1 MISTKSDYKKIRDTL
16 LTSDN
21 GNSRI
26 TIDNKV
32 IHTRKQCRISRNID
46 QYYLKELN
54 SLYEGN
60 DLDNSIE
67 FNYPIPL
74 DTKLPYPSIDDYY
87 DEEKL
92 KQAGFSKSD
101 IFKWSGGNNPDYE
114 ALEQEDAQA
123 LQEQE
128 NGIRNENQRYQTEID
143 EFKNSHDVKLEE
155 LNKNLSDIDKK
166 YASILNDYQTRLS
179 QIEKENQSAI
189 EQLDNEKYEIDGQK
203 SSGQITV
210 SEWNRKRYEL
220 DQKYYDQQ
228 DDYILKRT
236 SNELEYI
243 NNIASK
249 GIEQYVIQSQISDEN
264 KNYESGMEL
273 KKSTHETNIRN
284 IQEQCST
291 RRNQVYLSSN
301 GNRGEAYYQN
311 RIKLDDG
318 ISASKVYQSALNI
331 KKAIPWI
338 PESDKTKFIEYN
350 NRLMADWENCKLKKT
365 TSYELWKKIGGMME
379 SYEGQDSS
387 SGETWTTSF
396 KRFVA
401 GDMIMMKTEYR
412 PKEDG
417 SESSTYTA
425 IDNTFRVR
433 FGNRTQS
440 GHIDRILVPIICQ
453 AGGEDGDGNQYV
465 LAEANFVKV
474 LGQEWLNRRD
484 VEDDLHLK
492 NTQTIDDEFK
502 ASSSALKN
510 SYDNDIHELEIQY
523 QLDIDNLKYQMS
535 SEIEEQRASF
545 IQSVDELR
553 INANTMA
560 MNGKDNSGIISQISS
575 MTTKFNNTVN
585 EITSKYDDRKLE
597 LSTKLQQDKS
607 NRLSKYNSD
616 LNSLRTQMNSKK
628 SYENNRHNDV
638 LNQIQSDYNDAYD
651 RFLKDAEKIRTD
663 AQKKIQENMDKL
675 GKEQENQ
682 INSLN
687 QSLAGQWNSR
697 FPDYPVSESYDFW
710 NNGRP
715 SEPDTIEATN
725 FYVDEIVPQINSLA
739 ESQAKASQSMEDEN
753 QTLEAEAEANYVK
766 KMAEW
771 EEYNPNQRDLFEFNG
786 GEYASFGDTFNTKYE
801 ENYGGVRCDL
811 TSFGWI
817 YVHYNYGA
825 ETGSKFPD
833 YEKSDN

>member
-1 MISTKSDYKKIRDTL
+1 MFGTEGHD
-16 LTSDN
+16 
-21 GNSRI
+21 RI
-26 TIDNKV
+26 TVDAHVLHSRTQNR
-32 IHTRKQCRISRNID
+32 IHRNID
-46 QYYLKELN
+46 QFYLKELN

-74 DTKLPYPSIDDYY
+74 DTKLPYPSIADYF

-92 KQAGFSKSD
+92 RKAGFSTSD
-101 IFKWSGGNNPDYE
+101 IFKWSGGMNPDYE
-114 ALEQEDAQA
+114 SLEQEDAQA

-128 NGIRNENQRYQTEID
+128 NGIRNENQRYQNEIT
-143 EFKNSHDVKLEE
+143 EFKNSHQARLEE
-155 LNKNLSDIDKK
+155 LNKNLSDIDVK
-166 YASILNDYQTRLS
+166 YANILNDYQTKLA
-179 QIEKENQSAI
+179 QIEKENKSAI
-189 EQLDNEKYEIDGQK
+189 EQLDNEKSEIDGQK

-210 SEWNRKRYEL
+210 AEWNRKRYEL

-249 GIEQYVIQSQISDEN
+249 GIEQYNIQSQISDEN
-264 KNYESGMEL
+264 RNFTSGMEL
-273 KKSTHETNIRN
+273 KKSTHETNIKN

-291 RRNQVYLSSN
+291 RRNNVYLSSN

-311 RIKLDDG
+311 RIKLNDG
-318 ISASKVYQSALNI
+318 ISSSNVYQSALNI
-331 KKAIPWI
+331 RKAIPWI
-338 PESDKTKFIEYN
+338 PKSDKTKFIEYN
-350 NRLMADWENCKLKKT
+350 NRLMADWENCRLKKISSG
-365 TSYELWKKIGGMME
+365 SYEFRKKIGGMME

-417 SESSTYTA
+417 SETSTFTA

-440 GHIDRILVPIICQ
+440 GHVDRILVPIICQ
-453 AGGEDGDGNQYV
+453 AGGEDGTGNQYV
-465 LAEANFVKV
+465 LAEASFVKV
-474 LGQEWLNRRD
+474 MGENWLNRRD

-492 NTQTIDDEFK
+492 NTQTIDDEFRK
-502 ASSSALKN
+502 SSSTLKN
-510 SYDNDIHELEIQY
+510 TYDNDIHELEIKY

-560 MNGKDNSGIISQISS
+560 MNGKDNSGILSQISS
-575 MTTKFNNTVN
+575 MTTKFNSTVN

-597 LSTKLQQDKS
+597 LSTKLQNDKS

-628 SYENNRHNDV
+628 SDENNRHNDV

-651 RFLKDAEKIRTD
+651 RFINDAEKIRTD
-663 AQKKIQENMDKL
+663 AQKKIQENIDNL
-675 GKEQENQ
+675 SKEQQNQ
-682 INSLN
+682 IDSLN

-715 SEPDTIEATN
+715 SEPDTIDATN
-725 FYVDEIVPQINSLA
+725 FYIDEIVPQINSLA
-739 ESQAKASQSMEDEN
+739 KQQGIDYDKMQDGN
-753 QTLEAEAEANYVK
+753 KTLQAEAEANYVK

-786 GEYASFGDTFNTKYE
+786 GEYASFGETFNTRYE

-825 ETGSKFPD
+825 ETGSEFPD
-833 YEKSDN
+833 YEKIDA

>member
-1 MISTKSDYKKIRDTL
+1 MISSPEDYRKIRDIMFGT
-16 LTSDN
+16 D
-21 GNSRI
+21 GHDRI
-26 TIDNKV
+26 TVDNNV
-32 IHTRKQCRISRNID
+32 LHSRTQNRIHRNID
-46 QYYLKELN
+46 QFYLKELN

-92 KQAGFSKSD
+92 RKAGFSTSD
-101 IFKWSGGNNPDYE
+101 IFKWSGGMEPDYE

-143 EFKNSHDVKLEE
+143 QFKNSHTARLEE

-166 YASILNDYQTRLS
+166 YASILKDYQNKLS
-179 QIEKENQSAI
+179 QIEKENSTAI
-189 EQLDNEKYEIDGQK
+189 EQLDNEKYEIDGMK

-210 SEWNRKRYEL
+210 AEWNKKRYEL
-220 DQKYYDQQ
+220 DGKYYDQQ
-228 DDYILKRT
+228 DDYMQKRL

-249 GIEQYVIQSQISDEN
+249 GIEQYNISCQISDEN
-264 KNYESGMEL
+264 RNYESGIEE
-273 KKSTHETNIRN
+273 KKTTHETNIKN
-284 IQEQCST
+284 IQKTCSE
-291 RRNQVYLSSN
+291 RRNNVYLSSN
-301 GNRGEAYYQN
+301 GNRGEEYRQN
-311 RIKLDDG
+311 LIKLNDG
-318 ISASKVYQSALNI
+318 ISSSNVYQAALNI

-338 PESDKTKFIEYN
+338 PTSDKTRFIEYN
-350 NRLMADWENCKLKKT
+350 NRLMADWENCRLKKT
-365 TSYELWKKIGGMME
+365 TSYEMWKKISGMME
-379 SYEGQDSS
+379 QYEGYTNDDYP
-387 SGETWTTSF
+387 TSF
-396 KRFVA
+396 KRFVSTTA
-401 GDMIMMKTEYR
+401 IMMKQEYR
-412 PKEDG
+412 PYEG
-417 SESSTYTA
+417 RNETSTYNA

-440 GHIDRILVPIICQ
+440 GKIDRILVPIICQ
-453 AGGEDGDGNQYV
+453 AGGEDGIGYQYV

-474 LGQEWLNRRD
+474 LGENWLNRRD

-492 NTQTIDDEFK
+492 NTQSIDDEFK
-502 ASSSALKN
+502 ESSSTLKN

-523 QLDIDNLKYQMS
+523 KLDIDNLKYQMS

-560 MNGKDNSGIISQISS
+560 MNGKDNSGILSQISS
-575 MTTKFNNTVN
+575 MTTKFSNTVN
-585 EITSKYDDRKLE
+585 EITSKYDDKKLE
-597 LSTKLQQDKS
+597 LSTKLQNDKS

-616 LNSLRTQMNSKK
+616 LNSLRTQINSKK
-628 SYENNRHNDV
+628 SDENNRHNDV
-638 LNQIQSDYNDAYD
+638 LSKIQSDYNDAHD
-651 RFLKDAEKIRTD
+651 KFIKDAEKIRTD
-663 AQKKIQENMDKL
+663 AQKQIQDNIDKL

-697 FPDYPVSESYDFW
+697 FPDYPVSESYNFW

-715 SEPDTIEATN
+715 SEPDTTEAMN
-725 FYVDEIVPQINSLA
+725 FYIDEIVPQINSLA
-739 ESQAKASQSMEDEN
+739 ESQAQASSKMEDEN
-753 QTLEAEAEANYVK
+753 KTIEAEAEANYVK

-811 TSFGWI
+811 NSFGWI

-825 ETGSKFPD
+825 ETGSEFPD
-833 YEKSDN
+833 YEKIDA

>member
-1 MISTKSDYKKIRDTL
+1 MFGTEGHD
-16 LTSDN
+16 
-21 GNSRI
+21 RI
-26 TIDNKV
+26 TVDKNV
-32 IHTRKQCRISRNID
+32 LHSRTQNRIHRNID
-46 QYYLKELN
+46 QFYLKELN

-67 FNYPIPL
+67 FQYPITL
-74 DTKLPYPSIDDYY
+74 DTPLPYPSIADYF

-92 KQAGFSKSD
+92 KQAGFNKSD
-101 IFKWSGGNNPDYE
+101 IFKWSGGMEPNYE

-128 NGIRNENQRYQTEID
+128 NGIRDENMRYQTEIT
-143 EFKNSHDVKLEE
+143 EFQNSHQSKLEE

-166 YASILNDYQTRLS
+166 YASILNDYNTRLS
-179 QIEKENQSAI
+179 QIEQENKTAI
-189 EQLDNEKYEIDGQK
+189 EQLDNEKSQIDGMK
-203 SSGQITV
+203 SSGQITI

-220 DQKYYDQQ
+220 DGKYYDQQ
-228 DDYILKRT
+228 DDYMQKRL

-243 NNIASK
+243 SNVASK
-249 GIEQYVIQSQISDEN
+249 GIEQYGIQSQISDEN
-264 KNYESGMEL
+264 NGFTSGMEL
-273 KKSTHETNIRN
+273 KKSIHETNIKN

-318 ISASKVYQSALNI
+318 ISASNVYQSALNI
-331 KKAIPWI
+331 RKAIPWI

-350 NRLMADWENCKLKKT
+350 NRLMADWENCRLKKIST
-365 TSYELWKKIGGMME
+365 GYYDFSKKIGGMME

-396 KRFVA
+396 KRFVYTSA
-401 GDMIMMKTEYR
+401 IMMKQEYR

-417 SESSTYTA
+417 SETSTFTA

-440 GHIDRILVPIICQ
+440 GHVDRILVPIICN
-453 AGGEDGDGNQYV
+453 AVGEDGDGNQYV

-474 LGQEWLNRRD
+474 MGQEWLNRRD

-492 NTQTIDDEFK
+492 NTQDIDDEFK
-502 ASSSALKN
+502 SSSSSLKT

-523 QLDIDNLKYQMS
+523 KIDIDNLKYEMS
-535 SEIEEQRASF
+535 SEIEEQRKSF

-560 MNGKDNSGIISQISS
+560 MNGKDNSGIISQIST
-575 MTTKFNNTVN
+575 MNTKFNNTVS
-585 EITSKYDDRKLE
+585 EITSKYDDRKLK
-597 LSTKLQQDKS
+597 LSTKLQNDKS

-616 LNSLRTQMNSKK
+616 LNSLKTSTNSRK
-628 SYENNRHNDV
+628 SDENNRHNGV
-638 LNQIQSDYNDAYD
+638 INQIQSDYNDAYD
-651 RFLKDAEKIRTD
+651 RFLNDAEKIRTD
-663 AQKKIQENMDKL
+663 AQKKIQENIDNL
-675 GKEQENQ
+675 SKEQENQ

-697 FPDYPVSESYDFW
+697 FPDYPVSETYDFW

-725 FYVDEIVPQINSLA
+725 FYIEEIVPQINSLSKQQGMDYDKMA
-739 ESQAKASQSMEDEN
+739 DGNK
-753 QTLEAEAEANYVK
+753 TLEAEAEANYVK

-811 TSFGWI
+811 NSFGWI

-825 ETGSKFPD
+825 ETGSEFPD
-833 YEKSDN
+833 YEKTDA

>member
-1 MISTKSDYKKIRDTL
+1 MFGSEGHD
-16 LTSDN
+16 
-21 GNSRI
+21 RI
-26 TIDNKV
+26 TVDKNV
-32 IHTRKQCRISRNID
+32 LHSRTQNRIHRNID
-46 QYYLKELN
+46 QFYLKELN

-67 FNYPIPL
+67 FNYPIEL
-74 DTKLPYPSIDDYY
+74 DTPLPYPKISEYF

-92 KQAGFSKSD
+92 RKAGFNTSD
-101 IFKWSGGNNPDYE
+101 IFKWSGGMEPDYD

-128 NGIRNENQRYQTEID
+128 NGIRNENQRYQTEIT
-143 EFKNSHDVKLEE
+143 EFQNSHDARLEE
-155 LNKNLSDIDKK
+155 LNKNLSDIDVK
-166 YASILNDYQTRLS
+166 YANILNDYQNKLS
-179 QIEKENQSAI
+179 QIENENKSAI
-189 EQLDNEKYEIDGQK
+189 EQLDNEKYEIDDLK

-210 SEWNRKRYEL
+210 AEWNKKRYQL
-220 DQKYYDQQ
+220 DGKYYDQQ
-228 DDYILKRT
+228 DDYMQKRL

-243 NNIASK
+243 NKIASK
-249 GIEQYVIQSQISDEN
+249 GIEQYGIQSQISDEN
-264 KNYESGMEL
+264 SSFTSGMEL
-273 KKSTHETNIRN
+273 KKSIHETNIKN
-284 IQEQCST
+284 IQNQCSE
-291 RRNQVYLSSN
+291 RRNNVYLSSN

-311 RIKLDDG
+311 RIELNDG
-318 ISASKVYQSALNI
+318 ISKSNVYPAALNI

-338 PESDKTKFIEYN
+338 PESDKTKFVEYN
-350 NRLMADWENCKLKKT
+350 NRLMADWENCRLKKIST
-365 TSYELWKKIGGMME
+365 GEYEMWKKISGMME
-379 SYEGQDSS
+379 SYQGYTPDDYP
-387 SGETWTTSF
+387 TSF
-396 KRFVA
+396 KRFVSTTA
-401 GDMIMMKTEYR
+401 IMMKQEYR
-412 PKEDG
+412 PYEG
-417 SESSTYTA
+417 RNETSTYTA

-440 GHIDRILVPIICQ
+440 GKVDRILVPITCT
-453 AGGEDGDGNQYV
+453 ASGEDGEGYQYV

-474 LGQEWLNRRD
+474 IGENWLNRRD

-492 NTQTIDDEFK
+492 NTQSIDDEFK
-502 ASSSALKN
+502 SSSSTLKTT
-510 SYDNDIHELEIQY
+510 YDNDIHELEIQY
-523 QLDIDNLKYQMS
+523 QIDIDNLKYQMS
-535 SEIEEQRASF
+535 SEIEEQRTSF

-560 MNGKDNSGIISQISS
+560 MNGKDNSGILSQIST
-575 MTTKFNNTVN
+575 MNTKFNNTVN

-597 LSTKLQQDKS
+597 LSTKLQTDKS

-616 LNSLRTQMNSKK
+616 LNALRTQMNSRK
-628 SYENNRHNDV
+628 SEENNRHNDV

-651 RFLKDAEKIRTD
+651 KFLKDAEKIRTD

-675 GKEQENQ
+675 SKEQENQ

-710 NNGRP
+710 HNGRP
-715 SEPDTIEATN
+715 SEPDTTEATQ
-725 FYVDEIVPQINSLA
+725 FYIDEIVPQINSLA
-739 ESQAKASQSMEDEN
+739 ESQAQASSKMEDEN
-753 QTLEAEAEANYVK
+753 KTIEAEAEANYGK

-811 TSFGWI
+811 NSFGWI

-833 YEKSDN
+833 YEKIDA

>member
-1 MISTKSDYKKIRDTL
+1 MISSPEDYRKIRDIMFGT
-16 LTSDN
+16 D
-21 GNSRI
+21 GHDRI
-26 TIDNKV
+26 TVDNNV
-32 IHTRKQCRISRNID
+32 LHSRTQNRIHRNID
-46 QYYLKELN
+46 QFYLKELN

-92 KQAGFSKSD
+92 RKAGFSTSD
-101 IFKWSGGNNPDYE
+101 IFKWSGGMEPDYE

-143 EFKNSHDVKLEE
+143 QFKNSHTARLEE

-166 YASILNDYQTRLS
+166 YASILKDYQNKLS
-179 QIEKENQSAI
+179 QIEKENSTAI
-189 EQLDNEKYEIDGQK
+189 EQLDNEKYEIDGMK
-203 SSGQITV
+203 SSGKITV
-210 SEWNRKRYEL
+210 AEWNKKRYEL
-220 DQKYYDQQ
+220 DGKYYDQQ
-228 DDYILKRT
+228 DDYMQKRL

-249 GIEQYVIQSQISDEN
+249 GIEQYNISCQISDEN
-264 KNYESGMEL
+264 RNYESGIEE
-273 KKSTHETNIRN
+273 KKTTHETNIKN
-284 IQEQCST
+284 IQKTCSE
-291 RRNQVYLSSN
+291 RRNNVYLSSN
-301 GNRGEAYYQN
+301 GNRGEEYRQN
-311 RIKLDDG
+311 LIKLNDG
-318 ISASKVYQSALNI
+318 ISSSNVYQAALNI

-338 PESDKTKFIEYN
+338 PTSDKTRFIEYN
-350 NRLMADWENCKLKKT
+350 NRLMADWENCRLKKT
-365 TSYELWKKIGGMME
+365 TSYEMWKKISGMME
-379 SYEGQDSS
+379 QYEGYTNDDYP
-387 SGETWTTSF
+387 TSF
-396 KRFVA
+396 KRFVSTTA
-401 GDMIMMKTEYR
+401 IMMKQEYR
-412 PKEDG
+412 PYEG
-417 SESSTYTA
+417 RNETSTYNA

-440 GHIDRILVPIICQ
+440 GKIDRILVPIICQ
-453 AGGEDGDGNQYV
+453 AGGEDGIGYQYV

-474 LGQEWLNRRD
+474 LGENWLNRRD

-492 NTQTIDDEFK
+492 NTQSIDDEFK
-502 ASSSALKN
+502 ESSSTLKN

-523 QLDIDNLKYQMS
+523 KLDIDNLKYQMS

-560 MNGKDNSGIISQISS
+560 MNGKDNSGILSQISS
-575 MTTKFNNTVN
+575 MTTKFSNTVN
-585 EITSKYDDRKLE
+585 EITSKYDDKKLE
-597 LSTKLQQDKS
+597 LSTKLQNDKS

-616 LNSLRTQMNSKK
+616 LNSLRTQINSKK
-628 SYENNRHNDV
+628 SDENNRHNDV
-638 LNQIQSDYNDAYD
+638 LSKIQSDYNDAHD
-651 RFLKDAEKIRTD
+651 KFIKDAEKIRTD
-663 AQKKIQENMDKL
+663 AQKQIQDNIDKL

-697 FPDYPVSESYDFW
+697 FPDYPVSESYNFW

-715 SEPDTIEATN
+715 SEPDTTEAMN
-725 FYVDEIVPQINSLA
+725 FYIDEIVPQINSLA
-739 ESQAKASQSMEDEN
+739 ESQAQASSKMEDEN
-753 QTLEAEAEANYVK
+753 KTIEAEAEANYVK

-811 TSFGWI
+811 NSFGWI

-825 ETGSKFPD
+825 ETGSEFPD
-833 YEKSDN
+833 YEKIDA

>member
-1 MISTKSDYKKIRDTL
+1 MISSPEDYRKIRDIMFGT
-16 LTSDN
+16 D
-21 GNSRI
+21 GHDRI
-26 TIDNKV
+26 TVDNNV
-32 IHTRKQCRISRNID
+32 LHSRTQNRIHRNID
-46 QYYLKELN
+46 QFYLKELN

-92 KQAGFSKSD
+92 RKAGFSTSD
-101 IFKWSGGNNPDYE
+101 IFKWSGGMEPDYE
-114 ALEQEDAQA
+114 ALEEEDAQA

-143 EFKNSHDVKLEE
+143 QFKNSHTARLEE

-166 YASILNDYQTRLS
+166 YASILKDYQNKLS
-179 QIEKENQSAI
+179 QIEKENNTAI
-189 EQLDNEKYEIDGQK
+189 EQLDNEKYEIDGMK
-203 SSGQITV
+203 SSGKITV
-210 SEWNRKRYEL
+210 AEWNKKRYEL
-220 DQKYYDQQ
+220 DGKYYDQQ
-228 DDYILKRT
+228 DDYMQKRL

-249 GIEQYVIQSQISDEN
+249 GIEQYNISCQISDEN
-264 KNYESGMEL
+264 RNYESGIEE
-273 KKSTHETNIRN
+273 KKTTHETNIKN
-284 IQEQCST
+284 IQKTCSE
-291 RRNQVYLSSN
+291 RRNNVYLSSN
-301 GNRGEAYYQN
+301 GNRGEEYRQN
-311 RIKLDDG
+311 LIKLNDG
-318 ISASKVYQSALNI
+318 ISSSNVYQAALNI

-338 PESDKTKFIEYN
+338 PTSDKTRFIEYN
-350 NRLMADWENCKLKKT
+350 NRLMADWENCRLKKT
-365 TSYELWKKIGGMME
+365 TSYEMWKKISGMME
-379 SYEGQDSS
+379 QYEGYTNDDYP
-387 SGETWTTSF
+387 TSF
-396 KRFVA
+396 KRFVSTTA
-401 GDMIMMKTEYR
+401 IMMKQEYR
-412 PKEDG
+412 PYEG
-417 SESSTYTA
+417 RNETSTYNA

-440 GHIDRILVPIICQ
+440 GKIDRILVPIICQ
-453 AGGEDGDGNQYV
+453 AGGEDGIGYQYV

-474 LGQEWLNRRD
+474 LGENWLNRRD

-492 NTQTIDDEFK
+492 NTQSIDDEFK
-502 ASSSALKN
+502 ESSSTLKN

-523 QLDIDNLKYQMS
+523 KLDIDNLKYQMS

-560 MNGKDNSGIISQISS
+560 MNGKDNSGILSQISS
-575 MTTKFNNTVN
+575 MTTKFSNTVN
-585 EITSKYDDRKLE
+585 EITSKYDDKKLE
-597 LSTKLQQDKS
+597 LSTKLQNDKS

-616 LNSLRTQMNSKK
+616 LNSLRTQINSKK
-628 SYENNRHNDV
+628 SDENNRHNDV
-638 LNQIQSDYNDAYD
+638 LSKIQSDYNDAHD
-651 RFLKDAEKIRTD
+651 KFIKDAEKIRTD
-663 AQKKIQENMDKL
+663 AQKQIQDNIDKL

-697 FPDYPVSESYDFW
+697 FPDYPVSESYNFW

-715 SEPDTIEATN
+715 SEPDTTEAMN
-725 FYVDEIVPQINSLA
+725 FYIDEIVPQINSLA
-739 ESQAKASQSMEDEN
+739 ESQAQASSKMEDEN
-753 QTLEAEAEANYVK
+753 KTIEAEAEANYVK

-811 TSFGWI
+811 NSFGWI

-825 ETGSKFPD
+825 ETGSEFPD
-833 YEKSDN
+833 YEKIDA